1 VLPIAWLAAT
11 VSSWYSYDVD
21 DIATLKVTT
30 AVPILL
36 VAYSLATVAVGL
48 AFGWVWALL
57 AVLLVP
63 ISLFATLFV
72 LEKQAQLLVSIRTVF
87 RLAWLRSDIEAL
99 ASERQEL
106 VSEVRTAVDRYADP
120 RIRRIFDAS
129 DFSGQ

>member
-1 VLPIAWLAAT
+1 M
-11 VSSWYSYDVD
+11 
-21 DIATLKVTT
+21 
-30 AVPILL
+30 PILL
-36 VAYSLATVAVGL
+36 VAYSLATIAVGL

-99 ASERQEL
+99 TNERTRL